1 MSVGNRRLFN
11 RTSNSFRC
19 EIEEQIGK
27 RYLDRNHYFYTHF
40 SPIIVLKRNL
50 SECALP
56 YFAIISTKISHQVN
70 QLIEKKRRIIFFRN
84 IQTYCDWIHTNRQR
98 LNGPLLYKQVVQLNR
113 ITLIWIPKSWQRVNI
128 HQSTDIAR
136 FNYHESSE
144 KSERERNRRIDEKQ
158 FSLHRL
164 GKCSFSNRRPFSANH
179 LAPYIAIRP
188 ISKGRQTSSS
198 EERGRREV
206 SRATRRR

>member
-1 MSVGNRRLFN
+1 MCFTLFRDN
-11 RTSNSFRC
+11 FYKNFASS
-19 EIEEQIGK
+19 ESI
-27 RYLDRNHYFYTHF
+27 DR
-40 SPIIVLKRNL
+40 K
-50 SECALP
+50 
-56 YFAIISTKISHQVN
+56 
-70 QLIEKKRRIIFFRN
+70 EKKDNLFQEYSNVLRLN
-84 IQTYCDWIHTNRQR
+84 SYRQR
-98 LNGPLLYKQVVQLNR
+98 LNGSLLYKQVVQLNR
-113 ITLIWIPKSWQRVNI
+113 VTLIWIPKSWQRVNI

>member
-1 MSVGNRRLFN
+1 MCFTLFRDN
-11 RTSNSFRC
+11 FYKNFASS
-19 EIEEQIGK
+19 ESI
-27 RYLDRNHYFYTHF
+27 DR
-40 SPIIVLKRNL
+40 K
-50 SECALP
+50 
-56 YFAIISTKISHQVN
+56 
-70 QLIEKKRRIIFFRN
+70 EKKNNLFQEYSNVLRLN
-84 IQTYCDWIHTNRQR
+84 SYRQR
-98 LNGPLLYKQVVQLNR
+98 LNGSLLYKQVVQLNR

-158 FSLHRL
+158 FSPHRL

-179 LAPYIAIRP
+179 RRLAPYIAIRP

>member
-1 MSVGNRRLFN
+1 MCFTLFRDN
-11 RTSNSFRC
+11 FYKNFASS
-19 EIEEQIGK
+19 ESI
-27 RYLDRNHYFYTHF
+27 DR
-40 SPIIVLKRNL
+40 K
-50 SECALP
+50 
-56 YFAIISTKISHQVN
+56 
-70 QLIEKKRRIIFFRN
+70 EKKDNLFQEYSNVLRLN
-84 IQTYCDWIHTNRQR
+84 SYRQR
-98 LNGPLLYKQVVQLNR
+98 LNGSLLYKQVVQLNR
-113 ITLIWIPKSWQRVNI
+113 VTLIWIPKSWQRVNI

-136 FNYHESSE
+136 FNYRESSE

-158 FSLHRL
+158 FSPHRL

-179 LAPYIAIRP
+179 RRLAPYIAIRP

>member
-1 MSVGNRRLFN
+1 MCFTLFRDN
-11 RTSNSFRC
+11 FYKNFASS
-19 EIEEQIGK
+19 ESI
-27 RYLDRNHYFYTHF
+27 DR
-40 SPIIVLKRNL
+40 K
-50 SECALP
+50 
-56 YFAIISTKISHQVN
+56 
-70 QLIEKKRRIIFFRN
+70 EKKNNLFQEYSN
-84 IQTYCDWIHTNRQR
+84 DWIHMNRQR
-98 LNGPLLYKQVVQLNR
+98 LNRLLLYKQVVQLNR
-113 ITLIWIPKSWQRVNI
+113 VTLIWIPKSWQRVNI

-164 GKCSFSNRRPFSANH
+164 GKCSFSNRRPFPANH
-179 LAPYIAIRP
+179 RRLAPYIAIRP